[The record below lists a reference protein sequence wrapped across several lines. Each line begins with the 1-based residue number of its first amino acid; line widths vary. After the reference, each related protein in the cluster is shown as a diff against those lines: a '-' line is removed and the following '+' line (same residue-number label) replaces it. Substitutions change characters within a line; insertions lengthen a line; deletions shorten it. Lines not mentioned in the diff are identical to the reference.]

1 MTSGDLAEAFD
12 IRAGSPPRRR
22 FLLGFL
28 SVFGTLFVWWLLTRG
43 AEVESRLLSPQIL
56 PNPVEVAAS
65 FQSLFSERGLMSGVA
80 YSFFRTTVGFL
91 LAAAVA
97 IPLGI
102 LMASFTPVREFFK
115 PLSTIGGYVP
125 IVVLVPLTLSWFG
138 LGEKQKYIF
147 LAIATFVLLLPLVV
161 SAIDRV
167 EEVYLQTAYTL
178 GATRW
183 QTISEVLVPVALAD
197 IYDSLCLAYGVG
209 WGYIILAEVID
220 AKYGLGSLIISSQR
234 RGPYEHVY
242 AVLIVIILI
251 SILISWTLSVL
262 GRWLFPYREAGGR
275 SS

>member
-1 MTSGDLAEAFD
+1 MTGGPLSKAFD
-12 IRAGSPPRRR
+12 IRAESPPRRR

-28 SVFGTLFVWWLLTRG
+28 SVFGTLFIWWLLTRG
-43 AEVESRLLSPQIL
+43 SEVESRVLSPQIL
-56 PNPVEVAAS
+56 PNPIEVLAS
-65 FQSLFSERGLMSGVA
+65 FASLITERGLMEGIA

-91 LAAAVA
+91 LATAVA
-97 IPLGI
+97 VPLGI

-115 PLSTIGGYVP
+115 PLTTVGGYVP
-125 IVVLVPLTLSWFG
+125 IAVLVPLTLSWFG

-178 GATRW
+178 GATRL
-183 QTISEVLVPVALAD
+183 QTITGVLVPVALAD
-197 IYDSLCLAYGVG
+197 IYDNLCLTYGVG
-209 WGYIILAEVID
+209 WGYIIMAEVID

-251 SILISWTLSVL
+251 SILISWTLSAV
-262 GRWLFPYREAGGR
+262 GKWLFPYREAGTGR
-275 SS
+275 A